1 MAVVEEELK
10 GAGKVRQSRVALAK
24 SNLDRHI
31 QEKNFRQKNDKV
43 IVPIETLNKIKENKM
58 AGKEPIITDDD
69 LLVLLKYCKFNNN
82 YIANN
87 TNFDPQAYP
96 AIGVL
101 AYYRKLIKGDVSRP
115 LSLQG
120 VLAERVRD
128 FYNINK
134 GHVRTPKP
142 EEALGYVNRQ
152 NRPKKYA
159 PKPEKQPQPFLE
171 EWDNKPPAMKQEI
184 REKQEATQSG
194 FTTLVA
200 VDSKEMLSMI
210 FEVGGK
216 SADYTQGVKDAV
228 LRLYPNVKFIEG
240 NWAE

>member
-10 GAGKVRQSRVALAK
+10 GAGKVRQSRVAIAK

-31 QEKNFRQKNDKV
+31 QEKRFRQKNDRV
-43 IVPIETLNKIKENKM
+43 IIPITALNKIKEKKM
-58 AGKEPIITDDD
+58 ADKKPSITDNE
-69 LLVLLKYCKFNNN
+69 LLTLLKYCKFNNK

-87 TNFDPQAYP
+87 TNVDPQSYP

-101 AYYRKLIKGDVSRP
+101 AHYRRLIKGDVSRP

-128 FYNINK
+128 FYNTNK
-134 GHVRTPKP
+134 GHIRTPKP
-142 EEALGYVNRQ
+142 EEALGYFNRQ

-184 REKQEATQSG
+184 REKQEAKTND

-200 VDSKEMLSMI
+200 ADSKEMLSMI
-210 FEVGGK
+210 FEVEGK
-216 SADYTQGVKDAV
+216 SADYIQGMKDA
-228 LRLYPNVKFIEG
+228 LTRLHPNVKFIQG
-240 NWAE
+240 TWAE